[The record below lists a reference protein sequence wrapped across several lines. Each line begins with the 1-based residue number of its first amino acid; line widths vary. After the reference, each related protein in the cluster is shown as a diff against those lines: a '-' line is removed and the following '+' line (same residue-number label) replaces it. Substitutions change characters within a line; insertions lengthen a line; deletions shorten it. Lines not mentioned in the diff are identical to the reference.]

1 MQCFSAGETTISDA
15 WGTLREHQ
23 GAGTSRRR
31 FTVKWAPAAP
41 EGRAFAGALAVADL
55 IDEYRLQIPPL
66 VLGQGKALF
75 AQLPESRHLNLVQ
88 AIPFPSGTVVHIYQ
102 PQRS

>member
-1 MQCFSAGETTISDA
+1 MRNSE
-15 WGTLREHQ
+15 
-23 GAGTSRRR
+23 GTS
-31 FTVKWAPAAP
+31 
-41 EGRAFAGALAVADL
+41 GRGNIASALHREIGPRCPPAVADL

-88 AIPFPSGTVVHIYQ
+88 AIPFPSGIVVHIYQ

>member
-1 MQCFSAGETTISDA
+1 
-15 WGTLREHQ
+15 
-23 GAGTSRRR
+23 
-31 FTVKWAPAAP
+31 
-41 EGRAFAGALAVADL
+41 VADL

-88 AIPFPSGTVVHIYQ
+88 AIPFPSGIVVHIFQ

>member
-1 MQCFSAGETTISDA
+1 MGNSE
-15 WGTLREHQ
+15 
-23 GAGTSRRR
+23 GTSGRGNFASALHRENG
-31 FTVKWAPAAP
+31 PPLPP

-88 AIPFPSGTVVHIYQ
+88 AIPFPSGIVVHIYQ